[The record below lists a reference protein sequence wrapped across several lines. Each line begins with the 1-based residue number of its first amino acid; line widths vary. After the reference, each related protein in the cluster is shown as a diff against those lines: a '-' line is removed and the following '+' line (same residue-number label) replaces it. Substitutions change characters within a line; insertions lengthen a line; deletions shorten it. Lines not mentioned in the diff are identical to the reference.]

1 MCGIC
6 GIFEFNS
13 QNTVDKELLSKM
25 CKVMNYRGPDEEGI
39 HLGWPMAN
47 GGYRLGLGHRRLSI
61 IDLKSGKQPIHNE
74 NKKIWITF
82 NGEIYNFKSL
92 RDELEK
98 KGHCFYTHTDT
109 EVIVHLY
116 EEYGVKCVDYLRG
129 MFAFAIW
136 DERTKQLFL
145 ARDRLGK
152 KPLVYTVIDDKLIF
166 ASEIKSLLEYNQIER
181 QIDPQAVDLYLTYQY
196 VPSPLTIFKNIKKL
210 PPASILICNAAGE
223 VKVSKYWDI
232 DYRQKL
238 DFSNSK
244 FKMKEVYAQINSRL
258 EEAVNLR
265 MISDVP
271 LGAFLSGGID
281 SSAVVGMM
289 SKFSSKPVK
298 TFSIG
303 FEEEDFSE
311 LEHARMVAD
320 FFHTQHHEF
329 IVKAKMLDVL
339 PRIVWHYNE
348 PFADSSC
355 IPSYYVAEETA
366 KFVKVALNGDGGDE
380 SFGGY
385 DRYRANKMAL
395 FFQKV
400 PLGLRKAMWKY
411 LVKHFPESVG
421 EKSYLR
427 QMKRFVQSAD
437 KPMPLPNIEW
447 HSVFNSAQKR
457 ALYTDEMERK
467 IIDFDANEYLLRIY
481 NNAHAFDFLDKI
493 FYTDIKSY
501 LPENLLVKMDIA
513 TMANGLETR
522 SPFLD
527 HKFLEFTAT
536 LPYQWKIKGLT
547 SKYILKKSLKGFLPN
562 KILNRK
568 KMGFGVPIGKWFR
581 GELKNYLTETLLAQK
596 SIQRGYF
603 RKESIERLLTE
614 HFSGRV
620 SHSYRL
626 WSLLVLEV
634 WHQIF
639 IDKSIKF

>member
-13 QNTVDKELLSKM
+13 QKSVDKELLNKM

-39 HLGWPMAN
+39 HLGCAGTN
-47 GGYRLGLGHRRLSI
+47 GGYRVGLGHRRLSI

-74 NKKIWITF
+74 DRKIWITF

-92 RDELEK
+92 RGELEK
-98 KGHCFYTHTDT
+98 RGHCFYTHTDT

-116 EEYGVKCVDYLRG
+116 EDYGVKCVDYLRG

-152 KPLVYTVIDDKLIF
+152 KPLVYTVIDNKLIF
-166 ASEIKSLLEYNQIER
+166 ASEIKSLLEYNQMKKE
-181 QIDPQAVDLYLTYQY
+181 IDMQSLDLYLTYQY
-196 VPSPLTIFKNIKKL
+196 VPSPLSIFKNIKKL

-223 VKVSKYWDI
+223 LKISKFWDI
-232 DYRQKL
+232 DYRKKL

-244 FKMKEVYAQINSRL
+244 FKMEEIYNQINSRL
-258 EEAVNLR
+258 EEAVNIR

-271 LGAFLSGGID
+271 LGAFLSGGVD

-303 FEEEDFSE
+303 FEEDDFSE
-311 LEHARMVAD
+311 LEYARTVAD
-320 FFHTQHHEF
+320 LFHTQHHEF
-329 IVKAKMLDVL
+329 IVKVRMLDVL

-355 IPSYYVAEETA
+355 IPSYYVARETG

-395 FFQKV
+395 FFQKL

-411 LVKHFPESVG
+411 PVKHFPESVG
-421 EKSYLR
+421 KKSYLR
-427 QMKRFVQSAD
+427 QMKRFIQSAD
-437 KPMPLPNIEW
+437 KPMPLPNTEW
-447 HSVFNSAQKR
+447 HSVFNSAQKKS
-457 ALYTDEMERK
+457 LYTEEMSK
-467 IIDFDANEYLLRIY
+467 KTVDWDANEYLFQIY
-481 NNAHAFDFLDKI
+481 NNAYASDFLDKI
-493 FYTDIKSY
+493 FYTDVKSY
-501 LPENLLVKMDIA
+501 LPEDLLVKMDIA
-513 TMANGLETR
+513 TMANCLETR

-527 HKFLEFTAT
+527 HKFMEFTAT

-603 RKESIERLLTE
+603 RKESIERLLAE

-620 SHSYRL
+620 SHTYRL